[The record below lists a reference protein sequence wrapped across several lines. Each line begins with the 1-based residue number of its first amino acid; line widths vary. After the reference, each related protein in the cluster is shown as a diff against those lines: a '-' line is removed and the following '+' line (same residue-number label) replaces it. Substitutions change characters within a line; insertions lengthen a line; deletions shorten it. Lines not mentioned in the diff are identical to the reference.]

1 MTEETTAYFAAF
13 FCLRGDVDNL
23 ALDKK
28 GCFGLCD
35 TQGREWICWQV
46 DRDSCLSEFES
57 VLTDVPEMQETLI
70 KLGYFNTGGARVK
83 VIITSLP
90 EPIPWEEQLERLQEQ
105 LGETSD
111 EEEDG
116 EEWKRGT

>member
-1 MTEETTAYFAAF
+1 MAEETTAYFASF
-13 FCLRGDVDNL
+13 FWLRGDVDNL
-23 ALDKK
+23 ALNKK
-28 GCFGLCD
+28 ECFGLCD

-46 DRDSCLSEFES
+46 DRESCLSEFES

-83 VIITSLP
+83 AVITSLP
-90 EPIPWEEQLERLQEQ
+90 EPIPWEEQLERLRNQ

-111 EEEDG
+111 EEEEG
-116 EEWKRGT
+116 EE